1 MVRTRVEVQEQTQVG
16 DALVRG
22 LMRAQLGLALRLAA
36 VVVGLIGAIPLL
48 NALFPELGSITVFGV
63 RLNWLVLA
71 ALVYPL
77 MYGIGWF
84 YVRAG
89 RTGRAGLRRRRRLRA
104 VTGSALTAAA
114 LLTPRRWPPW
124 RSAPT
129 VSASRAPPP
138 TSWSRPAPSGRRWN
152 AAAISGEY
160 LSAAS
165 FLGVAGLIAKY
176 GADALWYPVGFTA
189 GYLGLLLF
197 VAAPLRRSGAY
208 TVPDFAE
215 FRLGSPRLRK
225 MAMLV
230 VVVICV
236 FYLVPQYQGAGLAL
250 KTLLGIPVWL
260 GPLAVGAIVI
270 TNVVAG
276 GMRSITFVQAF
287 QYWLK
292 LTAVAIPALALAGLF
307 LTDRGGELGGPLPPT
322 VQQDTT
328 VEIETD
334 VVVQVA
340 EPGGISVTGTFDGR
354 PVQDVTIGPAGE
366 HTLGAG
372 STLSLSAGAATPVV
386 AGTPS
391 AGTDW
396 IASGGGLGGHH
407 PLYQVLSIMVATFL
421 GTMGLPHVLVRF
433 YTNPDG
439 RAARRTALTV
449 IALLSLFYLFP
460 TLLGVFSR
468 LYVPQL
474 LITGTADAAVLLAP
488 ESAIAG
494 AAGQLLARAGGR
506 RCDRGVPG
514 DVVGSAGQFRRR
526 AGHRRAAGP
535 GPRFPGRGGGR
546 RSDPDPVGAGRFRRT
561 GTVPQCRAGLRRR
574 GVDAVSAAG
583 ARHLVARADRGRGDV
598 GAGRR
603 RPVVRRRGHRRG
615 GRRGGRGRA
624 GRLAGSAG
632 RLSAPTI

>member
-1 MVRTRVEVQEQTQVG
+1 M
-16 DALVRG
+16 
-22 LMRAQLGLALRLAA
+22 
-36 VVVGLIGAIPLL
+36 
-48 NALFPELGSITVFGV
+48 
-63 RLNWLVLA
+63 
-71 ALVYPL
+71 
-77 MYGIGWF
+77 
-84 YVRAG
+84 
-89 RTGRAGLRRRRRLRA
+89 
-104 VTGSALTAAA
+104 TGSALTAAA
-114 LLTPRRWPPW
+114 LL
-124 RSAPT
+124 SAAVAT
-129 VSASRAPPP
+129 VAIGAYGVRFSRTTSDFLVASR
-138 TSWSRPAPSGRRWN
+138 TVGSRWN

-215 FRLGSPRLRK
+215 FRLGSARLRK

-260 GPLAVGAIVI
+260 GPLAVGTIVI

-340 EPGGISVTGTFDGR
+340 EPGGITVTGTLDGR
-354 PVQDVTIGPAGE
+354 PVEGVMIGPAGE

-494 AAGQLLARAGGR
+494 AAGQLL
-506 RCDRGVPG
+506 
-514 DVVGSAGQFRRR
+514 
-526 AGHRRAAGP
+526 
-535 GPRFPGRGGGR
+535 
-546 RSDPDPVGAGRFRRT
+546 GAL
-561 GTVPQCRAGLRRR
+561 V
-574 GVDAVSAAG
+574 AAG
-583 ARHLVARADRGRGDV
+583 AIAAFLATSSGLLVSFAGALATDVLPGRVRDFRAAAVVGGLIPIPLALAASGELELSRSVGLAFAVAASTLCPLLVLGIWWRGLTATGAMSGLAVGGLLSGGAVTVAVAGGVDEDVLGGWPAVLVGYPAAVTVPVAFATMLVVSRLTRATAPADVAQTFARMHVPEHLGMGVERVPNR
-598 GAGRR
+598 
-603 RPVVRRRGHRRG
+603 
-615 GRRGGRGRA
+615 
-624 GRLAGSAG
+624 
-632 RLSAPTI
+632 

>member
-1 MVRTRVEVQEQTQVG
+1 M
-16 DALVRG
+16 
-22 LMRAQLGLALRLAA
+22 
-36 VVVGLIGAIPLL
+36 
-48 NALFPELGSITVFGV
+48 
-63 RLNWLVLA
+63 
-71 ALVYPL
+71 
-77 MYGIGWF
+77 
-84 YVRAG
+84 
-89 RTGRAGLRRRRRLRA
+89 
-104 VTGSALTAAA
+104 TGSPLTAAA
-114 LLTPRRWPPW
+114 LL
-124 RSAPT
+124 AAAVAT
-129 VSASRAPPP
+129 VAIGAYGVRFSRTTSDFLVASR
-138 TSWSRPAPSGRRWN
+138 TVGSQWN

-215 FRLGSPRLRK
+215 FRLGSVRLRK
-225 MAMLV
+225 VAMLV

-250 KTLLGIPVWL
+250 KTLLGVPVWL
-260 GPLAVGAIVI
+260 GPLTVGAIVI

-322 VQQDTT
+322 VQQNTT

-340 EPGGISVTGTFDGR
+340 QPAGITVTGALDGR
-354 PVQDVTIGPAGE
+354 QVDAATIPTAGE

-372 STLSLSAGAATPVV
+372 TTLNLAAGAATPVV

-391 AGTDW
+391 AGADW

-407 PLYQVLSIMVATFL
+407 PLFQVVSIMVATFL

-439 RAARRTALTV
+439 RAARRTALAV

-488 ESAIAG
+488 GSAIAG
-494 AAGQLLARAGGR
+494 AAGQLLAAL
-506 RCDRGVPG
+506 V
-514 DVVGSAGQFRRR
+514 
-526 AGHRRAAGP
+526 
-535 GPRFPGRGGGR
+535 
-546 RSDPDPVGAGRFRRT
+546 
-561 GTVPQCRAGLRRR
+561 
-574 GVDAVSAAG
+574 AAG
-583 ARHLVARADRGRGDV
+583 AIAAFLATSSGLLVSVAGALATDVLPGRVRDFRVAAVVGGLIPIPLALAASGEMELSRSVGLAFAVAASTLCPLLVLGIWWRGLTAAGAMWGLAVGGLLSGGAVTVAVAGGIDENALGGWPAVLIGYPAAVSVPLAFATMLVVSRLTRTRVPADVAQTFARMHVPENLGLGIERVPREDR
-598 GAGRR
+598 
-603 RPVVRRRGHRRG
+603 
-615 GRRGGRGRA
+615 
-624 GRLAGSAG
+624 
-632 RLSAPTI
+632 

>member
-1 MVRTRVEVQEQTQVG
+1 M
-16 DALVRG
+16 
-22 LMRAQLGLALRLAA
+22 
-36 VVVGLIGAIPLL
+36 
-48 NALFPELGSITVFGV
+48 
-63 RLNWLVLA
+63 
-71 ALVYPL
+71 
-77 MYGIGWF
+77 
-84 YVRAG
+84 
-89 RTGRAGLRRRRRLRA
+89 
-104 VTGSALTAAA
+104 TGSPLTAAA
-114 LLTPRRWPPW
+114 LLAAAVATIAIGAYGVRFSRTT
-124 RSAPT
+124 SDFL
-129 VSASRAPPP
+129 VASR
-138 TSWSRPAPSGRRWN
+138 TVGSQWN

-215 FRLGSPRLRK
+215 FRLGSARLRK
-225 MAMLV
+225 VAMLV
-230 VVVICV
+230 VVVICI

-322 VQQDTT
+322 VQQETT
-328 VEIETD
+328 VAIETD
-334 VVVQVA
+334 VVVQVV
-340 EPGGISVTGTFDGR
+340 EPTGITVTGTLDGR
-354 PVQDVTIGPAGE
+354 PVDAAAIGPAGE

-372 STLSLSAGAATPVV
+372 TTLKLAPGAATPVL
-386 AGTPS
+386 AGTPA

-407 PLYQVLSIMVATFL
+407 PLYQVVSIMVATFL

-439 RAARRTALTV
+439 RAARRTALAV

-474 LITGTADAAVLLAP
+474 LITGAADAAVLLAP
-488 ESAIAG
+488 GSAITG
-494 AAGQLLARAGGR
+494 VAGQLLAAL
-506 RCDRGVPG
+506 V
-514 DVVGSAGQFRRR
+514 
-526 AGHRRAAGP
+526 
-535 GPRFPGRGGGR
+535 
-546 RSDPDPVGAGRFRRT
+546 
-561 GTVPQCRAGLRRR
+561 
-574 GVDAVSAAG
+574 AAG
-583 ARHLVARADRGRGDV
+583 AIAAFLATSSGLLVSFAGALATDVLPGRVRDFRVAAVIGGLIPIPLALAASGGMELSRSVGLAFAVAASTLCPLLVLGIWWRGLTAMGATCGLAV
-598 GAGRR
+598 GG
-603 RPVVRRRGHRRG
+603 
-615 GRRGGRGRA
+615 
-624 GRLAGSAG
+624 LLSGSAVTVAVVG
-632 RLSAPTI
+632 GIDDDALGGWPAVLIGYPAAVSVPLAFATMIVVSRLTRAAVPSDVAETFARMHVPENLGMGIERVPRG